1 MEATTEMASKTKLE
15 GLSEKIFLDRYA
27 LKDTNPDNIAEG
39 NTVLVLTKDDPK
51 FPKKEVGIVSKREGN
66 TLHVVLRNGETVTAD
81 ADKTLKTIEQ
91 TPDEMWDRLARTIA
105 SVEATPEKQQEW
117 TGKFRELLDDWKL
130 VPGGRIAAGAGAN
143 DELTLY
149 NCYVI
154 PSPEDSRGGIM
165 DTLSQMTE
173 IMSRGGG
180 VGINLSSLRPRR
192 AQVKGVNGSSSGSV
206 SWGGLFSYTTGLIE
220 QGGSRRGK

>member
-1 MEATTEMASKTKLE
+1 MEAITESQGKMKLE

-27 LKDTNPDNIAEG
+27 LKDTNPDNVQEG
-39 NTVLVLTKDDPK
+39 DTVLVLTHDDPK
-51 FPKKEVGIVSKREGN
+51 FPKKEVGVVTKRTGSEIEV
-66 TLHVVLRNGETVTAD
+66 TLRNGESVTSTAEK
-81 ADKTLKTIEQ
+81 ALRTLEKTPE
-91 TPDEMWDRLARTIA
+91 EMWDRLAKTIA
-105 SVEATPEKQQEW
+105 SVETTPEKRQEW
-117 TGKFRELLDDWKL
+117 QEKFRSLLDDWKL

-154 PSPEDSRGGIM
+154 PSPHDSRGGIM
-165 DTLSQMTE
+165 ETLSQMTE

-220 QGGSRRGK
+220 QGGSR